1 MVNNTKDD
9 EKQGSVHVK
18 AKDKKLST
26 ITHSN
31 IVVMQSWTVK
41 CPFVVFSIKKFFKI
55 FKITIKMSVLR
66 DFMAT
71 KLLLCEDTL
80 P

>member
-9 EKQGSVHVK
+9 QKQGSLHVK

-26 ITHSN
+26 ITHSS
-31 IVVMQSWTVK
+31 ILVMQSWTGK
-41 CPFVVFSIKKFFKI
+41 CPFVIFSIEKF

-80 P
+80 YK